1 MEELK
6 MTELMA
12 VTETYELLQ
21 GYRDK
26 DGVVHVEFEVREMT
40 GADEEAISKPD
51 IKTNG
56 GKVIRTVLERCCVRI
71 GTYVKGEV
79 KSNKWKEIIQELSVG
94 DQDLILMKIREMTLG
109 DEIESQYKCP
119 NPQCKQD
126 IITTVEVSE
135 LEVKPF
141 NGLHEI
147 PFELPR
153 GFKDR
158 EGKLLRKGKLR
169 HPNGLDR
176 EVLDAIMRKNLGQ
189 ANTLMLS
196 RCIIELEGIKVYDE
210 LVRNLS
216 VKDRNYLMKLIG
228 ENSFG
233 IDLAVEVEC
242 PSCYHSFKASL
253 NATNFLS

>member
-1 MEELK
+1 

-12 VTETYELLQ
+12 VTETYDLLQ

-26 DGVVHVEFEVREMT
+26 EGVVHVEFEVREMT

-51 IKTNG
+51 IKSNA
-56 GKVIRTVLERCCVRI
+56 GKVIRTILERCCVRI
-71 GTYVKGEV
+71 GTYHQKEV
-79 KSNKWKEIIQELSVG
+79 KSNKWREMIQELSVG

-109 DEIESQYKCP
+109 DEIESRYKCP
-119 NPQCKQD
+119 NPNCKED
-126 IITTVEVSE
+126 IITTIDVNE

-141 NGLHEI
+141 DGLHEI

-158 EGKLLRKGKLR
+158 DGNILRKGKLR
-169 HPNGLDR
+169 HPNGVDR
-176 EVLDAIMRKNLGQ
+176 EVLDAIMRKNVGQ

-196 RCIIELEGIKVYDE
+196 RCILELEGVKVYDE

-216 VKDRNYLMKLIG
+216 VKDRNYLMKLL
-228 ENSFG
+228 SDHTFG
-233 IDLAVEVEC
+233 IDLSVEVEC
-242 PSCYHSFKASL
+242 PTCYHSFKASL

>member
-1 MEELK
+1 

-12 VTETYELLQ
+12 VTETYDLLQ

-26 DGVVHVEFEVREMT
+26 EGVVHVEFEVREMT

-51 IKTNG
+51 IKSNA
-56 GKVIRTVLERCCVRI
+56 GKVIRTILERCCVRI
-71 GTYVKGEV
+71 GTYHQKEV
-79 KSNKWKEIIQELSVG
+79 KSNKWREMIQELSVG

-109 DEIESQYKCP
+109 DEIESRYKCP
-119 NPQCKQD
+119 NPNCKED
-126 IITTVEVSE
+126 IITTIDVNE

-141 NGLHEI
+141 DGLHEI

-158 EGKLLRKGKLR
+158 DGNILRKGKLR

-176 EVLDAIMRKNLGQ
+176 EVLDGIMRKNMGQ

-196 RCIIELEGIKVYDE
+196 RCITELEGTKVYDE
-210 LVRNLS
+210 LVRSLS
-216 VKDRNYLMKLIG
+216 IKDRNYLMKLI
-228 ENSFG
+228 EKHNFG
-233 IDLAVEVEC
+233 VDLNIDVEC
-242 PSCYHSFKASL
+242 PTCYHSFKASL